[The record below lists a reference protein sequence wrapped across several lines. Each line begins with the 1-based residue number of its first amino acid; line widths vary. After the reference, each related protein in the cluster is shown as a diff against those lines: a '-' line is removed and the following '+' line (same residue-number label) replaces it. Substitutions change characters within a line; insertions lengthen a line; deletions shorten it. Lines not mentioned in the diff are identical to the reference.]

1 MTLQETSLVTY
12 HSSFCKAQ
20 AELACGF
27 PVLPLKGSSSGP
39 AARSDDPIDV
49 VDEAITLFRSTIMF
63 KNFKPEGPAD
73 KVIVYLTV
81 FIQKC
86 LLDIQRKSIACSRQD
101 AQSIVD
107 LLVKEAVP
115 ATTDAKF
122 FMRQLGLLTQP
133 KGNAEEDK
141 FRKYVTQLKSECAR
155 RLLDTIYDND
165 AMDLKFWLQFGKKPF
180 LGQKFN
186 DKL

>member
-1 MTLQETSLVTY
+1 MTY

-20 AELACGF
+20 VDLVCGF
-27 PVLPLKGSSSGP
+27 PVLPLKGQSSGP
-39 AARSDDPIDV
+39 AAKSEDSIDI

-86 LLDIQRKSIACSRQD
+86 LQEIQRKGINCSRAD

-107 LLVKEAVP
+107 QLVKEAVP
-115 ATTDAKF
+115 VSTDAKF
-122 FMRQLGLLTQP
+122 FMRQLGLLAAP

-141 FRKYVTQLKSECAR
+141 FRKACLQLKSECAR
-155 RLLDTIYDND
+155 RLLDTIYDYD
-165 AMDLKFWLQFGKKPF
+165 AMDLKYWLQFGKKPF

>member
-1 MTLQETSLVTY
+1 M
-12 HSSFCKAQ
+12 
-20 AELACGF
+20 
-27 PVLPLKGSSSGP
+27 LPLKGQSAGP
-39 AARSDDPIDV
+39 AAKSDDAIDI

-86 LLDIQRKSIACSRQD
+86 LLEIQRKGINCSRAD
-101 AQSIVD
+101 ASSIVD

-115 ATTDAKF
+115 ASSDSKF
-122 FMRQLGLLTQP
+122 FMRQLGLLTVP

-141 FRKYVTQLKSECAR
+141 FRKTL
-155 RLLDTIYDND
+155 T
-165 AMDLKFWLQFGKKPF
+165 
-180 LGQKFN
+180 
-186 DKL
+186 